1 MGLCCWVSV
10 PQQRVSEEML
20 DVKSLQTEAV
30 KHLDCDNMT
39 YLKTGAR
46 SETLLVE
53 GLVVGFFPCYAL
65 QKL

>member
-1 MGLCCWVSV
+1 
-10 PQQRVSEEML
+10 ML